1 MVLKYLLEKEFK
13 QIGRNI
19 LIPGIIVIFVLIM
32 LLLFPWAVSFE
43 AKNIPLTIV
52 NQDGS
57 QSSLQLTQKIA
68 ANPSFV
74 LNRVVR
80 TYEEGYKDMESKSA
94 IIMVVIPQH
103 FGRDLLS
110 SALPQVKVV
119 ANAVDGSQASL
130 GAQYLNA
137 IVADYSTQICEERLG
152 KQGQTQLPLSIHPL
166 YRFNPFLDYKAFML
180 PAFLV
185 MLLTMICGIIPAM
198 NIIIEKEVGTIQQI
212 NVTPIKSHTF
222 ILGKIIPFWVI
233 GLVILGVSVLILGL
247 LYNLWP
253 AGSLTALF
261 IGGLIYTTSISGM
274 AILISNFSDT
284 LQQGMFLILF
294 FILILFLLSGLFTP
308 INTMPWWAKGIAYLN
323 PLTYFIRTM
332 RMIYLKGA
340 ILTDVLPNIGILC
353 LFGLALNGIAI
364 ATHKK
369 RK

>member
-19 LIPGIIVIFVLIM
+19 LIPGIIVVFVLIM
-32 LLLFPWAVSFE
+32 LFLFPWAVSFE

-57 QSSLQLTQKIA
+57 QSSLQLAKKIA
-68 ANPSFV
+68 ATPSFR
-74 LNRVVR
+74 LNRIVPN
-80 TYEEGYKDMESKSA
+80 YEQGYEDMENKSA
-94 IIMVVIPQH
+94 IIMVVIPKH
-103 FGRDLLS
+103 FGRNLLANTS
-110 SALPQVKVV
+110 PHVKVV
-119 ANAVDGSQASL
+119 ANAVDGSQAAL
-130 GAQYLNA
+130 GAQYLHAVITN
-137 IVADYSTQICEERLG
+137 YSSQIREQHLG
-152 KQGQTQLPLSIHPL
+152 KNTKTLLPLTIQPL
-166 YRFNPFLDYKAFML
+166 YRFNPLLDYKAFML

-198 NIIIEKEVGTIQQI
+198 NIIMEKEAGTIQQI
-212 NVTPIKSHTF
+212 NVTPIKRHTF

-233 GLVILGVSVLILGL
+233 GIVILVASVFILWW
-247 LYNLWP
+247 LYGLWP
-253 AGSLTALF
+253 SGSLTALF
-261 IGGLIYTTSISGM
+261 FGGLVYIISISGM
-274 AILISNFSDT
+274 AILISNYSDT

-323 PLTYFIRTM
+323 PLTYFIRAM

-340 ILTDVLPNIGILC
+340 ILTDVLPEIGILC
-353 LFGLALNGIAI
+353 LFGLVLNSVSII
-364 ATHKK
+364 THKK